1 MQPIL
6 DAILKHVTMMM
17 MMMRMMTLLLLLLLF
32 MLLLL
37 LLLLFMLVV
46 LDSTAE
52 RRRQRSVCLIC
63 HKVSKRVCDNRITCY
78 NYYCSCYYYYYDYDY
93 YYYCYLSPLLLSM
106 KHCEPRDFRPHRHR
120 PRGTGHHRNRRSDQI
135 DRHRS

>member
-17 MMMRMMTLLLLLLLF
+17 MMM

-63 HKVSKRVCDNRITCY
+63 HKVSNVCHNRITCY
-78 NYYCSCYYYYYDYDY
+78 NYYCSCYYYYYYYDYDY

-120 PRGTGHHRNRRSDQI
+120 SRGTGHDRNRRSDQI